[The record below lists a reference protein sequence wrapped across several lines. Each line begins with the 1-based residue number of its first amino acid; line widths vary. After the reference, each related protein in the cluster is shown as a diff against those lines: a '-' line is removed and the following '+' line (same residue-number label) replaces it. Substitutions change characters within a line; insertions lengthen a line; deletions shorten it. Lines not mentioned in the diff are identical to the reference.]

1 MAKRKTPKG
10 DKIVDLKPK
19 AEKVTKEQLENL
31 QKLVTGYNRIETQIG
46 NLEVTKHRMFNN
58 ISQVQAAISD
68 LQAQFQEE
76 YGSVDVSLA
85 DGTIKYNEDE
95 QTNS

>member
-1 MAKRKTPKG
+1 
-10 DKIVDLKPK
+10 
-19 AEKVTKEQLENL
+19 
-31 QKLVTGYNRIETQIG
+31 
-46 NLEVTKHRMFNN
+46 MFNN

-95 QTNS
+95 QANS

>member
-46 NLEVTKHRMFNN
+46 T
-58 ISQVQAAISD
+58 
-68 LQAQFQEE
+68 
-76 YGSVDVSLA
+76 
-85 DGTIKYNEDE
+85 
-95 QTNS
+95 

>member
-10 DKIVDLKPK
+10 NKIVDLKPK

-58 ISQVQAAISD
+58 ISQVQGAISD

-85 DGTIKYNEDE
+85 DGTIKYSEDE
-95 QTNS
+95 QANS

>member
-46 NLEVTKHRMFNN
+46 NVEVTKHRMFNN

-68 LQAQFQEE
+68 LQAQFQKE
-76 YGSVDVSLA
+76 YGSIDVSLA

>member
-68 LQAQFQEE
+68 LQAQFQKE
-76 YGSVDVSLA
+76 YGSIDVSLA